1 MNILI
6 YITILSTIYQ
16 CEAFL
21 PSANTAGSGGC
32 GISKNIQSSNS
43 RLFGLD
49 EWREASLQSK
59 YTLDSYNT
67 PASSQPY
74 SDVPG
79 VIPILP
85 FPFSGKDTV
94 LCISYAQFFTYS
106 LFVPS
111 LRLIAT
117 GTTNTI
123 KLI

>member
-1 MNILI
+1 MKQKTTHIVANDDEETTYYSKTKPAMMNILI
-6 YITILSTIYQ
+6 YITILSIIYQ

-21 PSANTAGSGGC
+21 PSANTAAGGGGS

-43 RLFGLD
+43 CLFGIE
-49 EWREASLQSK
+49 EWREDSLQSK

-79 VIPILP
+79 IVPILP

-94 LCISYAQFFTYS
+94 LCI
-106 LFVPS
+106 
-111 LRLIAT
+111 
-117 GTTNTI
+117 
-123 KLI
+123 

>member
-1 MNILI
+1 MMNILI
-6 YITILSTIYQ
+6 YIAILSIIYQ

-21 PSANTAGSGGC
+21 PSDTVGGSI
-32 GISKNIQSSNS
+32 ISKNIQIQSST
-43 RLFGLD
+43 RLAGID
-49 EWREASLQSK
+49 EWREESLQSK

-106 LFVPS
+106 LIVPS